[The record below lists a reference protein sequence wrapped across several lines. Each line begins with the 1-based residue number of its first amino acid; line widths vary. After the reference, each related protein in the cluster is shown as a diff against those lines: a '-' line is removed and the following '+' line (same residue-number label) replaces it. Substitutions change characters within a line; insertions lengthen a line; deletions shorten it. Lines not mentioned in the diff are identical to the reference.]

1 MSDEYIKEV
10 QDFFKS
16 FDRIKKE
23 LKKLKSN
30 PPDEKPRGVTYQQII
45 DAALKLNMKKD
56 PKDPAT
62 QKSRKDTL
70 LQI

>member
-1 MSDEYIKEV
+1 MSDEYFKEIHNYL
-10 QDFFKS
+10 KNC
-16 FDRIKKE
+16 DRRKKE